1 MKFEHF
7 EGISAP
13 DEQFDRLGKKEDLN
27 FLAKELP
34 EDMNGE
40 KDKAEKLRYNEELI
54 KLAEAKVAELE
65 KEIMFMAEDD
75 AKYPGQSLE
84 EKNLELKA
92 AQADLASLLKKSSP
106 ANDSLNR
113 ETQPAKNKIDSKIFN
128 N

>member
-7 EGISAP
+7 ENVYP
-13 DEQFDRLGKKEDLN
+13 NDEFDRLGNKED
-27 FLAKELP
+27 AKSPRERQKTL
-34 EDMNGE
+34 DDAIN
-40 KDKAEKLRYNEELI
+40 AAR
-54 KLAEAKVAELE
+54 AKVVELE

-75 AKYPGQSLE
+75 AKYLGQSLE

-92 AQADLASLLKKSSP
+92 AEADLAGLLKESSP

-113 ETQPAKNKIDSKIFN
+113 ETQATKNKIDSKIFN